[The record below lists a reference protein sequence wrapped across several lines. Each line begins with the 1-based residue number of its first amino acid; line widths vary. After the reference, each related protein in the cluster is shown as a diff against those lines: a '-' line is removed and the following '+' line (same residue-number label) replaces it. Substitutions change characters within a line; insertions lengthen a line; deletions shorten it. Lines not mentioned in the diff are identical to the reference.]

1 MENIKFVYTENG
13 KEKSSLDEHRRRC
26 EIMEHNQRLQKEYPV
41 YIKQTDEGI
50 EIRLSLE
57 DRRKLK
63 I

>member
-41 YIKQTDEGI
+41 YIKQKMKVLKFNFHWKIGGI
-50 EIRLSLE
+50 
-57 DRRKLK
+57 K